1 MSQDPLC
8 GRVLPAVNSIEPASA
23 PNSHVS
29 VRHHT
34 WARLGKGESHMTNEQ
49 RAEVGRITVSPS
61 MLLLIVAPVL
71 ALGCASA
78 GQGWSHVSQS
88 TTGVSRIEGSSGSWE
103 RVEALQPGT
112 ALVVTLKSGERI
124 AACFTSLH
132 PTMLGLV
139 DRDGR
144 DSSVPRSD
152 VARIVA
158 GGPKD
163 SLTNGA
169 LSGAG
174 IGAAAA
180 VVILAVIAAGNGYV
194 LPSAKWGAP
203 LLLSSVGGVLG
214 ALIDRAHNSEQLL
227 YLAD

>member
-1 MSQDPLC
+1 MYWQ
-8 GRVLPAVNSIEPASA
+8 GTTPA
-23 PNSHVS
+23 
-29 VRHHT
+29 
-34 WARLGKGESHMTNEQ
+34 LGLRKGFHMTTEQ
-49 RAEVGRITVSPS
+49 RAEVGRLAVGPS
-61 MLLLIVAPVL
+61 MLLLLVAPVL

-78 GQGWSHVSQS
+78 GQGWSRVSQS
-88 TTGVSRIEGSSGSWE
+88 TTGVSRIQGPSGNWE
-103 RVEALQPGT
+103 RIEALQPGT
-112 ALVVTLKSGERI
+112 LLVVTLKSGERI
-124 AACFTSLH
+124 TARFTSLH
-132 PTMLGLV
+132 PTMLGLF

-144 DSSVPRSD
+144 DSSVPRSE

-158 GGPKD
+158 GGRKD

-180 VVILAVIAAGNGYV
+180 IVILAVVGAGNGYV

-214 ALIDRAHNSEQLL
+214 ALIDRAHESEQLL
-227 YLAD
+227 YLARLRLRPPRGSASLGHIA